1 MHWQQGGERKAEKS
15 CIASLEP
22 IPRVK
27 GERTYPKSQGG
38 ACAFLLHFWLLEGV
52 VCCTKSV

>member
-1 MHWQQGGERKAEKS
+1 MHWQQGGERKVEKS

-27 GERTYPKSQGG
+27 GEFVHICFFFGFWG
-38 ACAFLLHFWLLEGV
+38 CGLLYEMD
-52 VCCTKSV
+52 